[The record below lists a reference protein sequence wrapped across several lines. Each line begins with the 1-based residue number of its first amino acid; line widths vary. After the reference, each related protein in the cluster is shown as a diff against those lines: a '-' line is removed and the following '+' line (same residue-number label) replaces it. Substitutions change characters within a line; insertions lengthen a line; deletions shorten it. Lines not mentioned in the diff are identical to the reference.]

1 MADHARVLAAFDQVE
16 RMSTLET
23 YLRATASAQTSV
35 LDSSHIASAIR
46 QLMKNR
52 STWQGTAT
60 QLLAETTPDPAPRR
74 WPPTPQHLSGE
85 IKRLLPGLRVVG
97 IEVEFT
103 RSSDRTA
110 RLIIIT
116 KTPGE

>member
-1 MADHARVLAAFDQVE
+1 
-16 RMSTLET
+16 MSTLET

-35 LDSSHIASAIR
+35 LDSSHLAAAIR
-46 QLMKNR
+46 LLIEGR
-52 STWQGTAT
+52 STWEGTAT
-60 QLLAETTPDPAPRR
+60 ELLAETTPNPAPRR

-85 IKRLLPGLRVVG
+85 IKRLQPGLRVVG
-97 IEVEFT
+97 IEIEFT

-110 RLIIIT
+110 RLITIT